1 MLLQCQ
7 QKLSSRLSEMLS
19 IHSLLLPRVQYRSKP
34 NRATLEKLVTPTK
47 GVTMLFRFCKL
58 GRVRGGVGWGTAVL
72 AVAAAVAFV
81 GSVSSASAAA
91 CSTTSGASSC
101 TVTGSLTVTAGT
113 LSLESSPNL
122 YWALDASGYD
132 QWASGSSATL
142 SGCAISGTATHCSGG
157 VSPTLEVLDATGSA
171 AGWAVSEYLSA
182 NTLPSGYALHFD
194 GAGSSTYG
202 YSQASPIATDPFA
215 GTTPGNVCDY
225 ASSCTVATAATTCAH
240 SALGFTTCPAYPVTM
255 GGTSAT
261 TQVDLYSAAAS
272 SSEGAIC
279 FASGTATGAGRAGAT
294 TDAYYNLGIKGGATA
309 GTTAVT
315 INLAVTS
322 GP

>member
-1 MLLQCQ
+1 
-7 QKLSSRLSEMLS
+7 MLS

-157 VSPTLEVLDATGSA
+157 VSPTVSTRVLDATGSA

-202 YSQASPIATDPFA
+202 YSA
-215 GTTPGNVCDY
+215 GLADRHRPVRRHNPRQRLRLREQLHGRDRRD
-225 ASSCTVATAATTCAH
+225 H
-240 SALGFTTCPAYPVTM
+240 LRLLGAW
-255 GGTSAT
+255 
-261 TQVDLYSAAAS
+261 LHHL
-272 SSEGAIC
+272 
-279 FASGTATGAGRAGAT
+279 SGLSGHDGRYQRNDAGRPL
-294 TDAYYNLGIKGGATA
+294 LGRSE
-309 GTTAVT
+309 
-315 INLAVTS
+315 LE
-322 GP
+322 